1 MLKRF
6 VRRKPKD
13 PLPKT
18 VSAAEETGESIPQTY
33 HVAALRE
40 RRLLISLRAVSIGLI
55 VSLFLSTT
63 LGLVIF
69 TLVPLKQV
77 QPFLV
82 RVMDEGTV
90 VADVRPIENTFEAKE
105 LLTEKLVRDYVA
117 VRHEILRTNDVMQQ
131 RWSGSG
137 QLAMMSSD
145 AEYGRFV
152 STVTPLLE
160 EIRRLDGQS
169 LVTILSVVPITA
181 GRSYVVDFRQTTYN
195 DQDIIAEDR
204 VYTATLEVEYRPLT
218 GKTRDQLLIN
228 PTGFTV
234 VAYSVAEKTQ

>member
-1 MLKRF
+1 MLKRS
-6 VRRKPKD
+6 VRNKAKD

-18 VSAAEETGESIPQTY
+18 VGSTEAMEGVIPETY
-33 HVAALRE
+33 HIAALRE

-55 VSLFLSTT
+55 VSLFLNAT
-63 LGLVIF
+63 LSLVIF
-69 TLVPLKQV
+69 TLVPLKEV

-90 VADVRPIENTFEAKE
+90 VADVRPIQNTFEAQE

-117 VRHEILRTNDVMQQ
+117 IRHEILRSNDVMKQ
-131 RWSGSG
+131 RWSGAG
-137 QLAMMSSD
+137 QMAMMSS
-145 AEYGRFV
+145 ANEYSRFLG
-152 STVTPLLE
+152 TVTPLLE

-169 LVTILSVVPITA
+169 LVTILSVVPITQ
-181 GRSYVVDFRQTTYN
+181 GRSYVVDFRLTTYN
-195 DQDIIAEDR
+195 DKDVIAEDR
-204 VYTATLEVEYRPLT
+204 VYTATIEVEYRSLT
-218 GKTRDQLLIN
+218 GRTRDQLLIN